1 MICRERTV
9 NENENENK
17 NKRQQLK
24 IIMKQT
30 HKENATLKLMQ
41 ILCLQENINIE
52 IY

>member
-1 MICRERTV
+1 MIFRERSV
-9 NENENENK
+9 NENENT

-30 HKENATLKLMQ
+30 NTENASLKLMQ